1 MKNVIILLFS
11 IVFFSCS
18 SDDAP
23 VETPSAD
30 KLVMAVV
37 DFETNVFEG
46 GYVYDIPNYNS
57 TFTLDYSGYQDPNGI
72 ETTILEIFYV
82 EQNYKLFK
90 GSIIWAGIG
99 YRSFPYELQN
109 LTPVL
114 TLDYVYPVNGF
125 DLKEGF
131 TTQPINLDS
140 AWSAAQANVEVRAA
154 LNANPNQ
161 VVKAFVYS
169 PAIGLEQPEYAK
181 YIFFL
186 KN

>member
-1 MKNVIILLFS
+1 MKSVIILFFS

-18 SDDAP
+18 SDDDS

-30 KLVMAVV
+30 KVVMAVV

-46 GYVYDIPNYNS
+46 GYVYDLLNYNS
-57 TFTLDYSGYQDPNGI
+57 TFNINYTSIPDLYTEASV
-72 ETTILEIFYV
+72 LEIFYV
-82 EQNYKLFK
+82 EQQTLLFS
-90 GSIIWAGIG
+90 GSIIWMGIG
-99 YRSFPYELQN
+99 ERIFPSQLQAF
-109 LTPVL
+109 TPVL

-125 DLKEGF
+125 ETNNSYTEQSLDY
-131 TTQPINLDS
+131 DS

-161 VVKAFVYS
+161 VVKAFFYS